1 MTTPTAITI
10 LGLGPGRYD
19 DLTLQAHALLEQAA
33 RDRQTVY
40 FRTLIH
46 PTVEPIRQ
54 AIPNLRIESFDPL
67 YDESADW
74 SSLYQ
79 QIAEKVCSL
88 AAQQPVIYAVTGH
101 PLVGEAFTDDIVAE
115 ELVPVLQADR
125 DAVAV
130 DLFESLNALFSQ
142 RFDPCLHPEGQFDLP
157 VHLDE
162 LVELRIAHGK
172 KRFRV
177 EVDVV
182 DLVFADVLLDF
193 ILCFRP

>member
-54 AIPNLRIESFDPL
+54 AIPNLRIESFDTL

-74 SSLYQ
+74 GSLYQ
-79 QIAEKVCSL
+79 QIAEKICSL
-88 AAQQPVIYAVTGH
+88 AAQHPVIYAVPGH
-101 PLVGEAFTDDIVAE
+101 PLVGEA
-115 ELVPVLQADR
+115 
-125 DAVAV
+125 
-130 DLFESLNALFSQ
+130 S
-142 RFDPCLHPEGQFDLP
+142 
-157 VHLDE
+157 
-162 LVELRIAHGK
+162 
-172 KRFRV
+172 
-177 EVDVV
+177 
-182 DLVFADVLLDF
+182 VLLVLEMARERGLTSPNDNSSTTTERNSVVRPQDRR
-193 ILCFRP
+193 ILTPPPDRGRSPPAARGSVEPAYFRR